1 MKNIKA
7 ESPSLSSELGFGSN
21 HSFNKALDA
30 YRPAGSAEEFVDPT
44 QIAFA
49 RAQRVDVSG
58 KIDASIKYVYTTTR
72 IDLRLIIATE

>member
-7 ESPSLSSELGFGSN
+7 ESPGLSSELGFGSN
-21 HSFNKALDA
+21 HHSFKKAPNA
-30 YRPAGSAEEFVDPT
+30 NRPAGSTEENVDPT

-58 KIDASIKYVYTTTR
+58 KIDASIK
-72 IDLRLIIATE
+72 